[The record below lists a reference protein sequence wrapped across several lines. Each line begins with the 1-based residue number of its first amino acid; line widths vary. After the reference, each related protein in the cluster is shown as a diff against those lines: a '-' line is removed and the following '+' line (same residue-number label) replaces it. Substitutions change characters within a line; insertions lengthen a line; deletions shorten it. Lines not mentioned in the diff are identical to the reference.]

1 MYCINFSG
9 GDNKPHGQI
18 ERADRID
25 SFQVPTNRG
34 LLIASRA
41 GSTFP
46 LHCEH
51 FFEEKREV
59 VELYHP
65 GSRWR
70 CTLELGRVAS
80 GFGGNRAFWLCPN
93 CGHRSRFLYFKKLG
107 FVCRECAKLNYLS
120 QQRTKSSINH
130 FRDGMRLATEKL
142 HWAPLIDIVPM
153 DFPYMTPDRPKG
165 MHQTTYLRYLA
176 RYRRYQKK
184 YQRDSLREM
193 LAILR

>member
-9 GDNKPHGQI
+9 GDNKTHGQI

-107 FVCRECAKLNYLS
+107 FVCRECAKLNYLC

>member
-1 MYCINFSG
+1 MLF
-9 GDNKPHGQI
+9 
-18 ERADRID
+18 
-25 SFQVPTNRG
+25 
-34 LLIASRA
+34 
-41 GSTFP
+41 
-46 LHCEH
+46 
-51 FFEEKREV
+51 
-59 VELYHP
+59 
-65 GSRWR
+65 
-70 CTLELGRVAS
+70 
-80 GFGGNRAFWLCPN
+80 
-93 CGHRSRFLYFKKLG
+93 RS
-107 FVCRECAKLNYLS
+107 KLNYLS
-120 QQRTKSSINH
+120 QQRTKSNINH

>member
-9 GDNKPHGQI
+9 GDNKTHGQI

-70 CTLELGRVAS
+70 CTLAVCHLASVETGRS
-80 GFGGNRAFWLCPN
+80 GCAPTAATAPDFCI
-93 CGHRSRFLYFKKLG
+93 SRNW
-107 FVCRECAKLNYLS
+107 ALS
-120 QQRTKSSINH
+120 AGSAQS
-130 FRDGMRLATEKL
+130 
-142 HWAPLIDIVPM
+142 
-153 DFPYMTPDRPKG
+153 
-165 MHQTTYLRYLA
+165 
-176 RYRRYQKK
+176 
-184 YQRDSLREM
+184 
-193 LAILR
+193 